1 MLDEINLL
9 LLRHYCQIFKQ
20 AKGFALQQQEFQA
33 NHPLAWKCKFNLMIA
48 RFQFARFRCCIYLHV
63 FVNRIP
69 DFAKWNFPDASQ
81 K

>member
-1 MLDEINLL
+1 MRLIYFYWDTNVKSLNKPKVLL
-9 LLRHYCQIFKQ
+9 CNTK
-20 AKGFALQQQEFQA
+20 EFQA
-33 NHPLAWKCKFNLMIA
+33 NHPLAWKCKFNLTIA
-48 RFQFARFRCCIYLHV
+48 RFQFARFRCCIYLHI